1 MMWERGSPAVQTI
14 VGIISMIIGGILA
27 SLSVYAAG
35 YLLVIIG
42 VIVTVIGVSRLSR
55 ISD

>member
-1 MMWERGSPAVQTI
+1 MWERGSPAVQTI